1 MKHGHL
7 FRHQNLYVPSPAR
20 APAGTLRMLRPA
32 TPLTLHVPACGL
44 SVSLRP
50 HTARA
55 RPLPPRLHAFRAF
68 TGSDIALLCIW
79 GLYMLQLVHAALEE
93 R

>member
-1 MKHGHL
+1 
-7 FRHQNLYVPSPAR
+7 
-20 APAGTLRMLRPA
+20 MLRPG

-50 HTARA
+50 HTTHAR
-55 RPLPPRLHAFRAF
+55 RPPPRLHAFRAF
-68 TGSDIALLCIW
+68 TGADVALLCIW
-79 GLYMLQLVHAALEE
+79 GLYVLQLVHAALEE